1 MIFEGFVLLSY
12 IPQFKLNI
20 PFWDIFQ
27 DGTPSWVMSSI
38 HDPRYIGL
46 IKCLIAMREEQGVT
60 QVQLAT
66 SLKKH
71 QSYVAKIENLDRRID
86 LIELKDWLTALN
98 IKFSKFIEVSEIEN
112 I

>member
-1 MIFEGFVLLSY
+1 MDS
-12 IPQFKLNI
+12 
-20 PFWDIFQ
+20 
-27 DGTPSWVMSSI
+27 TPSWDMSSI

-46 IKCLIAMREEQGVT
+46 IKSLIKMREERKIT

-66 SLKKH
+66 SLKRH

-86 LIELKDWLTALN
+86 LIELNDWLTALN
-98 IKFSKFIEVSEIEN
+98 IKFSEFIEVSNIEN

>member
-1 MIFEGFVLLSY
+1 
-12 IPQFKLNI
+12 
-20 PFWDIFQ
+20 
-27 DGTPSWVMSSI
+27 MSSI

-46 IKCLIAMREEQGVT
+46 IKSLIMMREERKVT

-98 IKFSKFIEVSEIEN
+98 IKFSEFIEVSNIEN

>member
-1 MIFEGFVLLSY
+1 
-12 IPQFKLNI
+12 
-20 PFWDIFQ
+20 
-27 DGTPSWVMSSI
+27 MSSI

-46 IKCLIAMREEQGVT
+46 IKCLIAMREERKVT

-86 LIELKDWLTALN
+86 LIELKDWLNALN
-98 IKFSKFIEVSEIEN
+98 INFPEFIEFSNIEN

>member
-1 MIFEGFVLLSY
+1 
-12 IPQFKLNI
+12 
-20 PFWDIFQ
+20 
-27 DGTPSWVMSSI
+27 MSSI

-46 IKCLIAMREEQGVT
+46 IRCLIAMREERNVT

-86 LIELKDWLTALN
+86 LIELIDWLAALDIN
-98 IKFSKFIEVSEIEN
+98 FSEFVQVSQIEN

>member
-1 MIFEGFVLLSY
+1 
-12 IPQFKLNI
+12 
-20 PFWDIFQ
+20 
-27 DGTPSWVMSSI
+27 MSSI

-46 IKCLIAMREEQGVT
+46 IRILISMREERKVT

-98 IKFSKFIEVSEIEN
+98 IKFSEFIKVSNIEN

>member
-1 MIFEGFVLLSY
+1 
-12 IPQFKLNI
+12 
-20 PFWDIFQ
+20 
-27 DGTPSWVMSSI
+27 MSSI

-46 IKCLIAMREEQGVT
+46 IKCLIEMREERKVT

-86 LIELKDWLTALN
+86 LIELKDWLNALN
-98 IKFSKFIEVSEIEN
+98 IKFSDFIEVSNIEN

>member
-1 MIFEGFVLLSY
+1 
-12 IPQFKLNI
+12 
-20 PFWDIFQ
+20 
-27 DGTPSWVMSSI
+27 MSSI

-46 IKCLIAMREEQGVT
+46 IKCLIVMREERKVT

-86 LIELKDWLTALN
+86 LIELKDWLNALN
-98 IKFSKFIEVSEIEN
+98 INFSDFIKVSNIEN

>member
-1 MIFEGFVLLSY
+1 
-12 IPQFKLNI
+12 
-20 PFWDIFQ
+20 
-27 DGTPSWVMSSI
+27 MSSI
-38 HDPRYIGL
+38 HDPRYISL
-46 IKCLIAMREEQGVT
+46 IKILISMREERKVT

-98 IKFSKFIEVSEIEN
+98 IKFSEFIKVSNIEN

>member
-1 MIFEGFVLLSY
+1 
-12 IPQFKLNI
+12 
-20 PFWDIFQ
+20 
-27 DGTPSWVMSSI
+27 MSSI

-46 IKCLIAMREEQGVT
+46 IRCLIAMREERKVT

-86 LIELKDWLTALN
+86 LIELKDWLTALDIN
-98 IKFSKFIEVSEIEN
+98 FSEFIEASQIEN

>member
-1 MIFEGFVLLSY
+1 
-12 IPQFKLNI
+12 
-20 PFWDIFQ
+20 
-27 DGTPSWVMSSI
+27 MSSI

-46 IKCLIAMREEQGVT
+46 IQCLIAMREERKVT

-86 LIELKDWLTALN
+86 LIELKDWLNALN
-98 IKFSKFIEVSEIEN
+98 INLSDFIKVSNIEN

>member
-1 MIFEGFVLLSY
+1 
-12 IPQFKLNI
+12 
-20 PFWDIFQ
+20 
-27 DGTPSWVMSSI
+27 
-38 HDPRYIGL
+38 
-46 IKCLIAMREEQGVT
+46 MREERKVT

-86 LIELKDWLTALN
+86 LIELIDWLAALDIN
-98 IKFSKFIEVSEIEN
+98 FSEFVQVSQIEN

>member
-1 MIFEGFVLLSY
+1 
-12 IPQFKLNI
+12 
-20 PFWDIFQ
+20 
-27 DGTPSWVMSSI
+27 MSSI

-46 IKCLIAMREEQGVT
+46 IKCLIAIREERKVT

-86 LIELKDWLTALN
+86 LIELKDWLNALN
-98 IKFSKFIEVSEIEN
+98 INFSDFIKVSNIEN

>member
-1 MIFEGFVLLSY
+1 
-12 IPQFKLNI
+12 
-20 PFWDIFQ
+20 
-27 DGTPSWVMSSI
+27 MSSI

-46 IKCLIAMREEQGVT
+46 IKCLIAMREERKVT
-60 QVQLAT
+60 QVQLAS

-71 QSYVAKIENLDRRID
+71 QSFVAKVENLDRRID

-98 IKFSKFIEVSEIEN
+98 IKFSEFIKVSDIEN

>member
-1 MIFEGFVLLSY
+1 
-12 IPQFKLNI
+12 
-20 PFWDIFQ
+20 
-27 DGTPSWVMSSI
+27 
-38 HDPRYIGL
+38 
-46 IKCLIAMREEQGVT
+46 MREERKVT

-86 LIELKDWLTALN
+86 LIELKDWLNALN
-98 IKFSKFIEVSEIEN
+98 INLSDFIKVSNIEN

>member
-1 MIFEGFVLLSY
+1 
-12 IPQFKLNI
+12 
-20 PFWDIFQ
+20 
-27 DGTPSWVMSSI
+27 MSSI

-46 IKCLIAMREEQGVT
+46 IRCLISMREERKVT

-98 IKFSKFIEVSEIEN
+98 IKFSEFIKVSNIEN

>member
-1 MIFEGFVLLSY
+1 MR
-12 IPQFKLNI
+12 
-20 PFWDIFQ
+20 
-27 DGTPSWVMSSI
+27 SI

-46 IKCLIAMREEQGVT
+46 IRCLIAMREERKVT
-60 QVQLAT
+60 QVQLAI

-98 IKFSKFIEVSEIEN
+98 INFSEFIDASQIEN

>member
-1 MIFEGFVLLSY
+1 
-12 IPQFKLNI
+12 
-20 PFWDIFQ
+20 
-27 DGTPSWVMSSI
+27 
-38 HDPRYIGL
+38 
-46 IKCLIAMREEQGVT
+46 MREEQGVT

>member
-1 MIFEGFVLLSY
+1 
-12 IPQFKLNI
+12 
-20 PFWDIFQ
+20 
-27 DGTPSWVMSSI
+27 
-38 HDPRYIGL
+38 
-46 IKCLIAMREEQGVT
+46 MREERNVT

-86 LIELKDWLTALN
+86 LIELIDWLAALDIN
-98 IKFSKFIEVSEIEN
+98 FSEFVQVSQIEN